1 MGVRNDIAAYLNHY
15 RYAERYGKEEDVC
28 ALLAAQDV
36 YGATGDE
43 NAFAFIQKY
52 YDAFLLDNGEIR
64 DGLTENAA
72 DWVNG
77 SRCLFLLY
85 DKTGEEKYRLAIE
98 KTMDCLRGMPR
109 CERGNFTYQEECS
122 KEAAV
127 EALYRLMP
135 FYMEYETTY
144 DKKEK
149 YNDIIAQFET
159 AQRMLYEEEKGLC
172 GQTFLS
178 SARYLTALADT
189 MDCMSV
195 EIYEQYRK
203 LQDMFKIILKSVLNV
218 REKADGEEEEALVG
232 YCILKACRMGI
243 LLKEKYVDNGMEIV
257 EKLLEKSERAEGETM
272 KSALF
277 MAYVQYMLTER
288 ETEA

>member
-1 MGVRNDIAAYLNHY
+1 MEARNDIAGYLNHY
-15 RYAERYGKEEDVC
+15 QYAERYGKEEDVC

-43 NAFAFIQKY
+43 NAFAFIRKY
-52 YDAFLLDNGEIR
+52 YDVFLLDNGEIR

-72 DWVNG
+72 DRVNG
-77 SRCLFLLY
+77 SRCLFFLY

-98 KTMDCLRGMPR
+98 KTMNCLRGMPK

-159 AQRMLYEEEKGLC
+159 AQKMLYDEEKGLKE
-172 GQTFLS
+172 QALLS
-178 SARYLTALADT
+178 LARYLTALADT

-218 REKADGEEEEALVG
+218 REKADGEEDALIG

-277 MAYVQYMLTER
+277 MAYVQYMLTEK
-288 ETEA
+288 EAEA